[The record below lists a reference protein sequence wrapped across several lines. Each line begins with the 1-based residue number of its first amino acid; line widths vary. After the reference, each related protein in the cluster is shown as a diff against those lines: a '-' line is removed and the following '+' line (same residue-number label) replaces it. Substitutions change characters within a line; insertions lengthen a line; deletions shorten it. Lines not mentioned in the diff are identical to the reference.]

1 MKYGYKAI
9 SATGV
14 VVKGVLQ
21 SLDELSLKNAL
32 DQQKFQLIKISS
44 TQSRFKKFSLPLL
57 EEFCLQM
64 AIFNRAGLTILQ
76 SLELLRDAT
85 ENNGLKQ
92 SLIQIIDVFQSGL
105 SLSKSFAYV
114 PNAFDAIFCSMV
126 EAGEKIGSLT
136 TIFDQLAQLFNW
148 QHGLKNQIWT
158 SLQYPLI
165 LSAVVL
171 GLIGL
176 MFTWTIPQMADFF
189 TSLHKELSFSTRFLF
204 MVSEHSALIMQSIL
218 CVIFLLVTT
227 VLSIRFLSS
236 QGTFKIHQIYMGLP
250 ALGKIIKKINLHRF
264 LQVFI
269 SLIKANIS
277 LIDALDAATKNVQ
290 NLYLQQQLYQVRQD
304 ILNGFSLSESWQ
316 RQLTLDPLIGRLILT
331 GEHTGQL
338 SQTLGHGL
346 HFLKRDIDQFSE
358 QFIKTLEPALIIF
371 LGTLLGWIVVAIFL
385 PLYDDMIIIP

>member
-9 SATGV
+9 SETGV
-14 VVKGVLQ
+14 VVKGILQ
-21 SLDELSLKNAL
+21 SLNELSLKNAL

-44 TQSRFKKFSLPLL
+44 TRYQARFKKFSLPLL

-85 ENNGLKQ
+85 ENNSLKQ

-105 SLSKSFAYV
+105 SLSKSFAYI
-114 PNAFDAIFCSMV
+114 PNAFDPIVCSMI

-136 TIFDQLAQLFNW
+136 TIFDQLAQLFKW
-148 QHGLKNQIWT
+148 QYGLKNQIWT
-158 SLQYPLI
+158 SLQYPFI

-204 MVSEHSALIMQSIL
+204 MVSEHSALIIQSIL

-236 QGTFKIHQIYMGLP
+236 QGTLKIHQIYMGLP
-250 ALGKIIKKINLHRF
+250 AVGKIIKKIDLHRF

-277 LIDALDAATKNVQ
+277 LN
-290 NLYLQQQLYQVRQD
+290 
-304 ILNGFSLSESWQ
+304 
-316 RQLTLDPLIGRLILT
+316 
-331 GEHTGQL
+331 
-338 SQTLGHGL
+338 
-346 HFLKRDIDQFSE
+346 
-358 QFIKTLEPALIIF
+358 
-371 LGTLLGWIVVAIFL
+371 
-385 PLYDDMIIIP
+385 